1 MGGGRRS
8 FTSCRDSGPLNAVV
22 RRTQRSR
29 PVAMFDGTTVNLGIA
44 FLAGL
49 LSFLATCLVPI
60 MPSYLAFLAGL
71 GGTDDVGQ
79 APKAK
84 LLRGAIGF
92 VVGFIGVFILLGL
105 TVNTFVRSLG
115 PYRPLIR
122 WAGGAWLILLGF
134 FLAGFIKLPWAERT
148 FQFDARRI
156 GRRGTFLSA
165 VVTGT
170 AFGFSWTPCVGP
182 VLAVVLWMASQAG
195 SAWQGGGLLLA
206 YGIGLA
212 IPFLLASLALQPMMS
227 WLRRRMRWWAWLPR
241 IAGVI
246 VVISGVLMLSGRL
259 EAISQYFARWMSSWS
274 AL

>member
-1 MGGGRRS
+1 
-8 FTSCRDSGPLNAVV
+8 
-22 RRTQRSR
+22 
-29 PVAMFDGTTVNLGIA
+29 MFDGTTVNLGVA

-60 MPSYLAFLAGL
+60 VPSYLAFLAGL
-71 GGTDDVGQ
+71 GGTPNIGS
-79 APKAK
+79 ASKAR

-105 TVNTFVRSLG
+105 TANTFARSLG

-122 WAGGAWLILLGF
+122 WIGGAWLIGLGLLLTGW
-134 FLAGFIKLPWAERT
+134 LKIPGTERT
-148 FQFDARRI
+148 WRFDPTRF
-156 GRRGTFLSA
+156 GRRGTFPA
-165 VVTGT
+165 AMATGA
-170 AFGFSWTPCVGP
+170 AFGFSWTPCIGP
-182 VLAVVLWMASQAG
+182 VLAVVLFMASQAG

-212 IPFLLASLALQPMMS
+212 IPFLLASLALQPMMG
-227 WLRRRMRWWAWLPR
+227 WLRRRMRWWALLPR

-246 VVISGVLMLSGRL
+246 VMLSGALMLSGHL
-259 EAISQYFARWMSSWS
+259 QALSQYFARWMSSWS